1 VPRYRSRFSKHQ
13 FTQPQMLAILCLM
26 RYQDWT
32 YGEAEA
38 RLVEHRELRSVPD
51 DTTLYRFPRLGRG
64 SDHPRAQ
71 RSGASH
77 PTARNRRDLVTL
89 AVCLA
94 SAEHQII
101 LTGPGADHAMALP
114 PAWRKPRIALPSM
127 LTTSPALNLATPAP
141 NPENSSPTPE
151 GPAPKIP
158 E

>member
-77 PTARNRRDLVTL
+77 PTARNRRDLV
-89 AVCLA
+89 
-94 SAEHQII
+94 